1 MPIGFLTVAER
12 ERLSRFPE
20 HIPEDDLSVFF
31 LLSEADHQAV
41 NHQHDD
47 HTRLGFALQLCTLR
61 YLGFVPHDLGTAPS
75 SAVGYVAEQLHVLP
89 EIIAAY
95 GSRIATRT
103 THLQQV
109 QRHLGFRRA
118 TPLDMYALQT
128 WLLER
133 ALEHDK
139 PALLLQLACD
149 KLRREHIVRLGIT
162 RLERFVATARQ
173 QAHDETWRR
182 LEPLLSTERQ
192 AFLDGLLTPEP
203 TTGRTS
209 HSWLRQEAVSPA
221 ASQIIATLK
230 KIGFLQDAGVNQ
242 WDLSSLNPNRAKW
255 LAQIGWKSTNQYLQR
270 MAPERRYPVLVAF
283 LQQALLHHTDVAVE
297 LFDQCVWDCHSEAKQ
312 ELEEFRKAVA
322 HSTNEKLKL
331 FRELGHVLLDDE
343 IEDPDVRAV
352 SFERVPKKAL
362 QEAVDETQSLI
373 RPRPDDAIDF
383 FGKRYSYLR
392 QFVPLLLHTLTLRAQ
407 GPDETVL
414 RAVEVIRDLDRV
426 PTRRPVPKN
435 APLALVTDAWRP
447 YIREPDGEISRRYYE
462 LCTLW
467 HLRSALRSGSV
478 WVEHSRR
485 YADPDTY
492 LIPPAEW
499 PGRRLEV
506 IRQTGTPGEGLQR
519 LVERETELEA
529 RMAQVEKLLAR
540 KDSHV
545 RVEDDE
551 LILSPLEADKRPAS
565 AEVLEDLITARL
577 PRVELS
583 ELLLEVDTWTHF
595 SDHFMHAAGTEILR
609 PALLPQLYASIL
621 AHACNFGLE
630 QMAQSTDI
638 SYRQLAWCTT
648 WYMREE
654 TLEAAFT
661 TLVNYHHKLPFSQV
675 WGSGILSSSDGQ
687 RFPVAGKNRHARSF
701 PPTLGYG
708 QGLTFYSWT
717 SDQLS
722 QYGSKPVIITARDA
736 TYVLDAILGN
746 ETELAILE
754 HTTDTAGATEII
766 FALFD
771 LLGLRFTPRLRDI
784 GSRRLYRSGAIDLH
798 NYPRLQPH
806 IKGRINRQRVLD
818 WWDDMLRAAGSMKL
832 GHVTASLLV
841 QKLQAYPQQ
850 NALAQ
855 ALQEYGRLIRT
866 LHVLRWYANND
877 DRRRVMRQL
886 NKGEALHDL
895 RAYLMIANKGQLRR
909 KRGEELVNQAS
920 CLNLVTNAVILWN
933 TVYMAEAVEQL
944 KREGYPVNENDLP
957 HIWPSRYEHINV
969 YGRYHFNIEEAR
981 RRKGLR
987 PLRQSGQST

>member
-1 MPIGFLTVAER
+1 MSSGFLSTAER
-12 ERLSRFPE
+12 ERWQRFPE
-20 HIPEDDLSVFF
+20 TIPQDDLAVYF
-31 LLSEADHQAV
+31 LLS
-41 NHQHDD
+41 DD
-47 HTRLGFALQLCTLR
+47 DAREVHRQREPFNRLGYALQLCTLR
-61 YLGFVPHDLGTAPS
+61 YLGFVPTDFTATPE
-75 SAVGYVAEQLHVLP
+75 VVVTFVAEQLGIAPHVL
-89 EIIAAY
+89 ALYDNRRTQSDHRRYVRAY
-95 GSRIATRT
+95 
-103 THLQQV
+103 V
-109 QRHLGFRRA
+109 GFRQA
-118 TPLDMYALQT
+118 TPLDVYALHT
-128 WLLER
+128 WLLAR

-139 PALLLQLACD
+139 PTLLLQLACE
-149 KLRREHIVRLGIT
+149 KLHRERIVRLGVT
-162 RLERFVATARQ
+162 RLERFVATAREK
-173 QAHDETWRR
+173 AHDETFRQVT
-182 LEPLLSTERQ
+182 PLLTDDRKTM
-192 AFLDGLLTPEP
+192 LDGLLQPDT
-203 TTGRTS
+203 TTGRTLL
-209 HSWLRQEAVSPA
+209 SWLRQEAVSHA
-221 ASQIIATLK
+221 ASHIIATLT
-230 KIGFLQDAGVNQ
+230 KIVFLHDAGVDQ
-242 WDLSSLNPNRAKW
+242 WDLSRLNPNRAKW

-270 MAPERRYPVLVAF
+270 MVPERRYPVLVAF
-283 LQQALLHHTDVAVE
+283 LQQALLHHTDVVVE
-297 LFDQCVWDCHSEAKQ
+297 LFDQCLWGCHSEAKQ
-312 ELEEFRKAVA
+312 ELEEFRKTMAS
-322 HSTNEKLKL
+322 STNDKLRL
-331 FRELGHVLLDDE
+331 FRELGQVLLDDD

-352 SFERVPKKAL
+352 SFERVPKKVL
-362 QEAVDETQSLI
+362 QAAMAETQDLI
-373 RPRPDDAIDF
+373 RPRPDEAIDF
-383 FGKRYSYLR
+383 LGKRYSYLR
-392 QFVPLLLHTLTLRAQ
+392 QFVPLFLQTLTLRTQ
-407 GPDETVL
+407 GPDDTVL

-426 PTRRPVPKN
+426 ATRRPVPQD
-435 APLALVTDAWRP
+435 APMTLVTDAWRP

-467 HLRSALRSGSV
+467 HLRSALRSGRV

-499 PGRRLEV
+499 PSRRREV
-506 IRQTGTPGEGLQR
+506 IRQTGTPGEGLKR

-529 RMAQVEKLLAR
+529 CLAQVEKILAR
-540 KDSHV
+540 KDSHL

-551 LILSPLEADKRPAS
+551 LILSPLEAENRPAS
-565 AEVLEDLITARL
+565 ADALEDLITARL
-577 PRVELS
+577 PLVELS
-583 ELLLEVDTWTHF
+583 ELLIEVDAWTHF
-595 SDHFMHAAGTEILR
+595 SDHFVHAAGAETLR
-609 PALLPQLYASIL
+609 PTLLPHLYASLL

-630 QMAQSTDI
+630 QMAHSTNI

-648 WYMREE
+648 WYLREE

-661 TLVNYHHKLPFSQV
+661 TLVNYHHQLPLSQA

-687 RFPVAGKNRHARSF
+687 RFPVSGKNRHARTF

-798 NYPRLQPH
+798 HYPRLQPH
-806 IKGRINRQRVLD
+806 ITGRINRQRVLD

-855 ALQEYGRLIRT
+855 ALQEYGRLVRT

-909 KRGEELVNQAS
+909 KRGDELVNQAS

-933 TVYMAEAVEQL
+933 TVYMAEAVAQL
-944 KREGYPVNENDLP
+944 KREGYPVNESDLA
-957 HIWPSRYEHINV
+957 HIWPTRYEHINV
-969 YGRYHFNIEEAR
+969 YGRYHFNIEEAQR
-981 RRKGLR
+981 REGLR
-987 PLRQSGQST
+987 PLRQSGGTLP